1 MRKVVVDTNVLLD
14 LFEEEKMSFETLL
27 KSLNIKLETNFRSY
41 LVQNGLKYWNRQIIR
56 YNNSHKASLYLAS
69 GFPLVVWKQSAL
81 SSFVLENQCG
91 IAVES
96 LHDLAQV
103 IEQLT
108 QNDYQKLLKNVRSV
122 GQKIRKGNYLLTA
135 LSQCEF

>member
-1 MRKVVVDTNVLLD
+1 M
-14 LFEEEKMSFETLL
+14 
-27 KSLNIKLETNFRSY
+27 
-41 LVQNGLKYWNRQIIR
+41 
-56 YNNSHKASLYLAS
+56 
-69 GFPLVVWKQSAL
+69 VWKQSAL

-108 QNDYQKLLKNVRSV
+108 QNDYQKLLKNVRNV
-122 GQKIRKGNYLLTA
+122 GQKIRKGNYLITA
-135 LSQCEF
+135 LSQYDF